1 MPSIVA
7 GIEMGGTGCKVAI
20 SDENGQYDDRYTC
33 QIVTTDPENTL
44 RQIYEW
50 LEQKRSERPF
60 VAIGIACFGPVDLD
74 KTSKTYGY
82 ITTTPKPGWQ
92 YANVVGA
99 FKGFNIPI
107 AFETDVN
114 APAMTEAALLGD
126 SSAAYITIGTGVGV
140 GLVLETRPVHGLMHP
155 EGAHIKCERLPGD
168 DYPGNCPYHGA
179 CIEGMS
185 CAKAVADRL
194 GILPSLLSSIPD
206 DNPVWNVQA
215 YYIAQLC
222 ASVIYLTSVKRIIIG
237 GGLTKRNGLFEHIRK
252 HVLQILNNYLNLPTI
267 LEHIDD
273 YIVPSKLGDL
283 IGIQSAFD
291 IAQGAIEKQ

>member
-20 SDENGQYDDRYTC
+20 SDENGQYDNNYSL
-33 QIVTTDPENTL
+33 QIVTTDPEHTL
-44 RQIYEW
+44 REIYEW
-50 LEQKRSERPF
+50 LESKRSERPF

-74 KTSKTYGY
+74 KTSKHYGY

-92 YANVVGA
+92 YVNVVGA
-99 FKGFNIPI
+99 FKGLNVPV

-114 APAMTEAALLGD
+114 APAMTEAALRGD

-140 GLVLETRPVHGLMHP
+140 GLVLEGRPVHGLMHP
-155 EGAHIKCERLPGD
+155 EGAHIKCERFAGD
-168 DYPGNCPYHGA
+168 DYAGDCPYHNS

-185 CAKAVADRL
+185 KAKAVADRL
-194 GILPSLLSSIPD
+194 KISPNLLSKVPD
-206 DNPVWNVQA
+206 DDPVWNIQA

-252 HVLQILNNYLNLPTI
+252 HVLQILNNYLDIPAITND
-267 LEHIDD
+267 IDN

-291 IAQGAIEKQ
+291 IAQGVIEKK

>member
-1 MPSIVA
+1 
-7 GIEMGGTGCKVAI
+7 
-20 SDENGQYDDRYTC
+20 
-33 QIVTTDPENTL
+33 
-44 RQIYEW
+44 
-50 LEQKRSERPF
+50 
-60 VAIGIACFGPVDLD
+60 
-74 KTSKTYGY
+74 
-82 ITTTPKPGWQ
+82 
-92 YANVVGA
+92 
-99 FKGFNIPI
+99 
-107 AFETDVN
+107 
-114 APAMTEAALLGD
+114 
-126 SSAAYITIGTGVGV
+126 VGV
-140 GLVLETRPVHGLMHP
+140 GLVLETHPVHGMMHP

-237 GGLTKRNGLFEHIRK
+237 GGLTKRSGLFEHIRK
-252 HVLQILNNYLNLPTI
+252 YVQQILNNYLNLPAL

-291 IAQGAIEKQ
+291 IAQGVIEKK